1 MVKKFQFKVDLLHP
15 EKKAEAGKHK
25 LKRLVQSPNSYFL
38 DVKCQN
44 CQKIMTV
51 FSHASTSVLCGNCG
65 NVVCTPTGG
74 KAKLQPGVQYR
85 RKQN

>member
-1 MVKKFQFKVDLLHP
+1 KEDLLHP
-15 EKKAEAGKHK
+15 DKRAELRKHK

-38 DVKCQN
+38 DIKCQG

-51 FSHASTSVLCGNCG
+51 FSHASSQVICGNCG

-74 KAKLQPGVQYR
+74 KAKLTPGVRFR
-85 RKQN
+85 RKTN